1 MTDYDKIRRNAAKV
15 GRDALVIK
23 YGTEATLN
31 WKYLQTATDAAISFY
46 NASLEAVSEQLTPTP
61 GADDGT
67 LNTCD
72 ASVWASAFMR
82 MIGEQGSLNRDD
94 LTGWF
99 ANAIEYAAANHPDV
113 VRLKQELAN
122 RLDNQNRSIREA
134 VAKLSSAAAD
144 DIVDVDTLLD
154 AWAMQRNTIVR
165 LQKETYDLEADRRLD
180 AAEPTNVNDLEVR
193 LATIEEALS
202 VRLAKVEDRLADID
216 FQAWSRAGKRLDL
229 YEKRLT
235 ELEKLYGGAT
245 EAAPR
250 YPFPRD

>member
-1 MTDYDKIRRNAAKV
+1 MDYEKIRRNAAKI
-15 GRDALVIK
+15 GRDALVIEH
-23 YGTEATLN
+23 GMTAMLN
-31 WKYLQTATDAAISFY
+31 WKYLKTATDAAISFY
-46 NASLEAVSEQLTPTP
+46 NGAVNDVSEQLQPA
-61 GADDGT
+61 ADDGT
-67 LNTCD
+67 LNTVD
-72 ASVWASAFMR
+72 GRVWAKALMR
-82 MIGEQGSLNRDD
+82 SISEAGVTNLDI

-113 VRLKQELAN
+113 VRLKEDAAR
-122 RLDNQNRSIREA
+122 RLENQNRSIR
-134 VAKLSSAAAD
+134 VATGNCG
-144 DIVDVDTLLD
+144 IVDVDTLLD
-154 AWAMQRNTIVR
+154 AWKSQYDMLRRMQQQGAMSP
-165 LQKETYDLEADRRLD
+165 AAD
-180 AAEPTNVNDLEVR
+180 AAEPTRVGNLEVR